1 MLLFKKTF
9 CTFLSGTE
17 VYKISGTEFKFS
29 LNTKSL
35 CCENSQKI
43 ASLPNGT
50 GIILFIDT
58 DLFFEIISTISVF
71 NKFDIQTRKNH
82 QNINFLLGA
91 DIAEG
96 YRFSQLGMLYY
107 DADLTILWT
116 SELFEERHVQLL
128 GQNLLDWQ
136 PVLNELLTSEDKKK
150 EVILTIQQRKYSAI
164 CLKELQIRFYSR
176 I

>member
-1 MLLFKKTF
+1 M
-9 CTFLSGTE
+9 
-17 VYKISGTEFKFS
+17 YKVIK
-29 LNTKSL
+29 
-35 CCENSQKI
+35 SQKRRRLFTI
-43 ASLPNGT
+43 LLEIIIGIGINAFIFYSD
-50 GIILFIDT
+50 IILGEKIEYT
-58 DLFFEIISTISVF
+58 WEILLGYIVLVFFLEIISTISVF

-136 PVLNELLTSEDKKK
+136 PILNELLTSEDEKK
-150 EVILTIQQRKYSAI
+150 EEILTIQQRKYSAI
-164 CLKELQIRFYSR
+164 
-176 I
+176 